1 MDSNDTRVEALADT
15 VAGLV
20 RTIEQ
25 LQQELHQQ
33 RNQNDQRQPAV
44 LVEVS
49 VPLPEEPRPQP
60 PIVLEAV
67 TVEDGTDNH
76 IKKNNVGVEDDPPPT
91 GVEDENYD
99 SNNEGKVGC
108 APFEKLHGCNKR
120 VLLLFGTIVAL
131 ATTVVL
137 SLSLSGGQGPT
148 PSATIITAT
157 NGPTTLPSILDST
170 GTPLATLTPSA
181 TITTTTTTTT
191 ATASTPS
198 PTMITTETNSFIISQ
213 MLADMQLAS
222 RIAALEAAIPD
233 ASGCAQGSP
242 ECRAIEWLAEQL
254 LQEQQGN
261 GNSSGGDDLQRYAM
275 AVLYFATCGDVGVWT
290 SSDRWLSDQAECDWR
305 VMDCTNGN
313 DPSSITRMDLSEW
326 KAVTQS
332 LVLRYITHW
341 LRSAAYFLFLLF
353 WILNS
358 FFWRWNN
365 TDTNNLTGT
374 LPTVNAT

>member
-1 MDSNDTRVEALADT
+1 MEALADT

-44 LVEVS
+44 LVEVA

-76 IKKNNVGVEDDPPPT
+76 IKKNNVDVEDDPPPT

-99 SNNEGKVGC
+99 SNNEGNVGC
-108 APFEKLHGCNKR
+108 APFDKLHGCNKR

-181 TITTTTTTTT
+181 TITTTTTTTAT
-191 ATASTPS
+191 ATTPS

-242 ECRAIEWLAEQL
+242 ECRAITWLAG
-254 LQEQQGN
+254 QEQEG
-261 GNSSGGDDLQRYAM
+261 SGADDLLQRYAM
-275 AVLYFATCGDVGVWT
+275 AVLYFATGGDVGV
-290 SSDRWLSDQAECDWR
+290 
-305 VMDCTNGN
+305 
-313 DPSSITRMDLSEW
+313 
-326 KAVTQS
+326 
-332 LVLRYITHW
+332 
-341 LRSAAYFLFLLF
+341 
-353 WILNS
+353 
-358 FFWRWNN
+358 
-365 TDTNNLTGT
+365 
-374 LPTVNAT
+374 